1 MINTPSL
8 LNYAEN
14 NHDIQAINAWRSDIE
29 DQLQAYFDQ
38 GVSIREII
46 LTRSSII
53 DEALEFIW
61 QHSGLDQTNLSLFA
75 VGGYGRREMLPYSD
89 VDLLILSDHEITP
102 QEEQLISTFISSL
115 WDVGNFKPGISVRS
129 IQDCIHQ
136 ATNDL
141 TVATSLI
148 EARLITGNRQLAK
161 WPRQIVSQT
170 WTDKTFFD
178 AKMEEQTKRHHQHN
192 NTESNLEPDIKNAPG
207 GIRDINQIGWIAKR
221 HFRVNRI
228 YDLVHLGFISEFEL
242 SVLEEAESFLW
253 EIRHYLHRL
262 TKRDENRL
270 LFDYQR
276 DIAAHFGYTR
286 QENQSPNYP
295 IEQFMKRYYRTA
307 QQVSTL
313 NEMLLAYF
321 NESVITPRLPN
332 YERHIEEINS
342 NFKLVDGKLAV
353 QHHKVFAENPS
364 AILEIF
370 YLFANRPEIIGIRAR
385 TLRLLTLAAKRIDQ
399 DFRNNPV
406 NQALFMQIIR
416 SPQRLYDTLVTM
428 KRYGVL
434 GNYIPAFGQI
444 MGLMQYDLFH
454 IYTVDAHTLLLIRNL
469 NRFKEPEFAKDFPV
483 VSSVFQRLARRDIVY
498 LAAIFH
504 DIAKG
509 RGGDHSE
516 LGASDA
522 IEFCRKHGFT
532 ERECNLVAWLVQN
545 HLQMSVTAQKKDI
558 SDPDIVKDCAEKMGD
573 MEHLDY
579 LYTLTVADINA
590 TNPTLW
596 NTWRASLM
604 RQLYTHARD
613 IIRSGLGRPVDYQML
628 IEDTK
633 FAASEML
640 VDEFSLDEVEKVWQ
654 ELGDDYFLK
663 ETADEIAWHTRAILK
678 HGDNSAPLVMM
689 RAQRKFAQDAVQ
701 IFIYTQDQPNLFA
714 TTVAVL
720 DRMNLDVQDAR
731 IITAEKAFSLDTY
744 VVLDRFGTLVTDP
757 EREQTVIDALVKA
770 LSQSDQYP
778 GLMQRRIPRQLR
790 HFDIE
795 NKVEIS
801 LNAALKQNMV
811 EISTLDHPGLLA
823 KVGGLFMIQGLDI
836 HSARIATL
844 GERAEDIFYVTKKD
858 GLPMS
863 DIEADRF
870 ASQLKSALDE
880 ASNQVCS
887 QH

>member
-1 MINTPSL
+1 MINTSPL
-8 LNYAEN
+8 LNYVSS
-14 NHDIQAINAWRSDIE
+14 NHDIQAINQWRTDVE
-29 DQLQAYFDQ
+29 QQLQEAFEQ
-38 GVSIREII
+38 GQPIREVIHA
-46 LTRSSII
+46 RSNFI
-53 DEALEFIW
+53 DEALIFLWE
-61 QHSGLDQTNLSLFA
+61 HAGLAQTNLSLFA

-89 VDLLILSDHEITP
+89 VDIMILSESDLNAQ
-102 QEEQLISTFISSL
+102 QEQIVSNFISSL
-115 WDVGNFKPGISVRS
+115 WDVGNFKPGVSVRT
-129 IQDCIHQ
+129 IQTCFEQ
-136 ATNDL
+136 ATSDL
-141 TVATSLI
+141 TVATALI
-148 EARLITGNRQLAK
+148 EARLITGNPHLIK
-161 WPRQIVSQT
+161 WPRRIVSQT

-178 AKMEEQTKRHHQHN
+178 AKMDEQARRYAQHN
-192 NTESNLEPDIKNAPG
+192 HTESNLEPDIKNAPG

-242 SVLEEAESFLW
+242 GVLEEAENFLW
-253 EIRHYLHRL
+253 EIRHHLHRL

-276 DIAAHFGYTR
+276 EIAGIFGY
-286 QENQSPNYP
+286 QKEEGKHINYP

-332 YERHIEEINS
+332 YERNIEMINEH
-342 NFKLVDGKLAV
+342 FKLVDGKLAV
-353 QHHKVFAENPS
+353 QHHKIFSENPS

-370 YLFANRPEIIGIRAR
+370 YLLANRPEIQGIRAR
-385 TLRLLTLAAKRIDQ
+385 TLRLLTLAAKRIDHHY
-399 DFRNNPV
+399 RNNPTH
-406 NQALFMQIIR
+406 QALFMAIIR
-416 SPQRLYDTLVTM
+416 SPYRLYDTMVAM

-469 NRFKEPEFAKDFPV
+469 NRFKEPEFAKDYPV
-483 VSSVFQRLARRDIVY
+483 VSSVFQRLNRRDIVF
-498 LAAIFH
+498 LAALFH

-516 LGASDA
+516 LGALDA
-522 IEFCRKHGFT
+522 IEFCRAHGFT
-532 ERECNLVAWLVQN
+532 ERECNLVAYLIQN
-545 HLQMSVTAQKKDI
+545 HLLMSITAQKKDI
-558 SDPDIVKDCAEKMGD
+558 SDPDVVKEFAEKIGD

-590 TNPTLW
+590 TNPKLW
-596 NTWRASLM
+596 NTWRSSLM

-613 IIRSGLGRPVDYQML
+613 VIRSGLGRPVDYQML

-633 FAASEML
+633 FAASEVL
-640 VDEFSLDEVEKVWQ
+640 VDEFALDDVEKVWQ

-663 ETADEIAWHTRAILK
+663 ESADEIAWHTRAILQ
-678 HGDNSAPLVMM
+678 HGDNPAPLVLL
-689 RAQRKFAQDAVQ
+689 RAHRKAAQDAVQ
-701 IFIYTQDQPNLFA
+701 LFIYTRDQPNLFA

-731 IITAEKAFSLDTY
+731 IITATKAFSLDTY
-744 VVLDRFGTLVTDP
+744 VVLDRFGTLLTDP
-757 EREQTVIDALVKA
+757 DREATVIEALVKA
-770 LSQSDQYP
+770 LNQSDKYP
-778 GLMQRRIPRQLR
+778 GVMQRRIPRQLR

-795 NKVEIS
+795 NTVDVS
-801 LNAALKQNMV
+801 LNEALQQNMV
-811 EISTLDHPGLLA
+811 EIATLDQPGLLA
-823 KVGGLFMIQGLDI
+823 KIGGLFMMQGLDI

-844 GERAEDIFYVTKKD
+844 GERAEDIFFVTKND
-858 GLPMS
+858 GTPLNTEES
-863 DIEADRF
+863 DLF
-870 ASQLKSALDE
+870 ASQLKAALDE
-880 ASNQVCS
+880 ASHQVS
-887 QH
+887 HPH